1 MKKLLLGFALL
12 FLLKD
17 VKAQY
22 SSSSVIGLV
31 VPQYIT
37 AGDST
42 RRLPAYVRLRLDN
55 LKPKSDYRYVIRG
68 IKSSDFSS
76 KTISPGAGNPL
87 YVDTAGNYRY
97 YSGTAYWTATA
108 APKGDDTLTTGMMGE
123 FEGWFGLVGTG
134 SVNYW
139 TSGNKVY
146 LAVIAIGITTGDTV
160 KMYCSDSMTVITP
173 NAVGNVKGTGVWGK
187 SMAPAKS
194 FVALYDN
201 TMGTGRPLSVGPV
214 EGGIFTGSSLSS
226 LVGYYSTSVWKVSG
240 NWAGIVPNSLS
251 NGIKR
256 VDNLSLKT
264 GMSIFSNTDGDAIWG
279 PSKKN
284 TVNRS
289 GGYANPIYLDYDDAA
304 LTPTLVEFWSR
315 TSSTKEDVGKYSVF
329 VSRKYSGE
337 KDQTVRFYV
346 AGGTCTKGAT
356 ADYTLTERTITFKG
370 SGKANYDTTV
380 ITINDDNSAE
390 GPETIVLGLD
400 QPSNC
405 VIGVEKAHTITVVDN
420 DIANVIVQN
429 TTVVV
434 KENAGKI
441 GITLK
446 MDKPVSAASK
456 MMLLV
461 KSKGDSTY
469 IPSEFSIGKSG
480 KDSTFNLGS
489 TTKGDSIVIYA
500 KVFDDFNIDPNDTVR
515 MVLRQITGGAYI
527 KDSIIT
533 LVMLDND
540 GPATIEFIDSKLTVA
555 ETVGTVS
562 VRMRIASRSDADA
575 DFTLRCYTALSSA
588 TEGVDFKFNPTSKII
603 NITSTTKDTIIV
615 DVPFYNDYLYEPT
628 KKVYF
633 GLGTLSNSKIAKG
646 KDTLIITLLNDDLPI
661 YNIGTVNKQ
670 TNANKVADSLNAK
683 CRVFGTVY
691 GVNMRTAGMNF
702 TMIDGT
708 GGMGVFTNPKTFGY
722 SVTEGDSIMV
732 QGTVSQFQGLV
743 QMDKLDTIIKISSG
757 RTLKKAAFVQGVDET
772 TESKLVQFRRVKL
785 VDATEWPSAALAVN
799 GFKNVRVMN
808 TSGRVDTLNIDAETN
823 IDGSSAPVGY
833 FDVTGL
839 GGQFDN
845 SAPYTTRYVLSPR
858 YMNDLK
864 VSALPTVN
872 FTKASDQVF
881 EPADSFRM
889 DFSVIPADEN
899 FTFDVAIAGGTA
911 ISPKD
916 YDFATRKINVV
927 KNVSSFF
934 IRANITDDGD
944 PDGDKTLIFAIRNG
958 QGPCYLGKD
967 TLLTLLIKD
976 NEASVVKR
984 FDAGSIKMYPNPT
997 NGSVKVDCN
1006 QAMRSIKVYT
1016 MSGQLV
1022 HEMNLVSGSN
1032 RAAEFTMS
1040 GTPGLY
1046 RVQVVTES
1054 GDLFSDFLSF
1064 Q

>member
-1 MKKLLLGFALL
+1 MKKFLLGFALL

-22 SSSSVIGLV
+22 SPSNVIGLV
-31 VPQYIT
+31 VPQYMT
-37 AGDST
+37 SGDST
-42 RRLPAYVRLRLDN
+42 RRLPAYVRLRIDN
-55 LKPKSDYRYVIRG
+55 LKPKSDYRYVVRG
-68 IKSSDFSS
+68 IKSTDFAS
-76 KTISPGAGNPL
+76 KSMSPGAGNPL
-87 YVDTAGNYRY
+87 YIDTAGNYRY

-123 FEGWFGLVGTG
+123 FEGWFGIVGTG
-134 SVNYW
+134 STNYW
-139 TSGNKVY
+139 SPGNKIY

-160 KMYCSDSMTVITP
+160 RMYCSDSMTVITP
-173 NAVGNVKGTGVWGK
+173 NAAGNVKGTGVWGK
-187 SMAPAKS
+187 SMAPARS

-201 TMGTGRPLSVGPV
+201 TMGSGRPLSVGPV
-214 EGGIFTGSSLSS
+214 EGGTFTGSNLSS
-226 LVGYYSTSVWKVSG
+226 LVGYYSTNVWKVSG
-240 NWAGIVPNSLS
+240 NWAGIVPNSLA

-256 VDNLSLKT
+256 VDNLSLKSGVT
-264 GMSIFSNTDGDAIWG
+264 IFANTDADGIWG

-284 TVNRS
+284 TINPS
-289 GGYANPIYLDYDDAA
+289 GGYAKPIYLDYDDAA
-304 LTPTLVEFWSR
+304 LTPTMVEFWAR
-315 TSSTKEDVGKYSVF
+315 TSSTKEDVGTYNVY

-346 AGGTCTKGAT
+346 AGGTSTKGAA

-370 SGKANYDTTV
+370 SGKAGNDTTV

-390 GPETIVLGLD
+390 GPETIVLGVD

-405 VIGVEKAHTITVVDN
+405 VIGIEKAHTITVTDN
-420 DIANVIVQN
+420 DIANVIVPN
-429 TTVVV
+429 TLVVV
-434 KENAGKI
+434 KENAGRI
-441 GITLK
+441 GMTLK
-446 MDKPVSAASK
+446 MDKPVSSASK

-461 KSKGDSTY
+461 KGKGDSTY

-489 TTKGDSIVIYA
+489 TTKADSIVIFA

-540 GPATIEFIDSKLTVA
+540 GPATIEFIDSKLTVT
-555 ETVGTVS
+555 ETVGNVA

-603 NITSTTKDTIIV
+603 NITSSTKDTIIV
-615 DVPFYNDYLYEPT
+615 NVPFYNDNAYEPT

-670 TNANKVADSLNAK
+670 TNANKAADSLNVK

-702 TMIDGT
+702 TIIDGT

-722 SVTEGDSIMV
+722 SVTEGDSIML

-743 QMDKLDTIIKISSG
+743 QMDKLDTIIKISGG
-757 RTLKKAAFVQGVDET
+757 RTLKKSVYVQGVDET

-785 VDATEWPSAALAVN
+785 VDAAEWPATALAAN

-808 TSGRVDTLNIDAETN
+808 TSGRVDTLNIDAETD

-911 ISPKD
+911 VSPTD

-997 NGSVKVDCN
+997 NGAVKVDCN
-1006 QAMRSIKVYT
+1006 QAMRSVKVYT

-1022 HEMNLVSGSN
+1022 REMNLVSGSN
-1032 RAAEFTMS
+1032 RSAEFTMN

-1046 RVQVVTES
+1046 RVKVVTES
-1054 GDLFSDFLSF
+1054 GDMYSDFLSF

>member
-22 SSSSVIGLV
+22 SSSNVIGLV
-31 VPQYIT
+31 VPQYIM

-42 RRLPAYVRLRLDN
+42 RRLPTYVRLRLDN
-55 LKPKSDYRYVIRG
+55 LKSKSDYRYVVRG
-68 IKSSDFSS
+68 IKSTDFAS
-76 KTISPGAGNPL
+76 KSMSPGAGNPL
-87 YVDTAGNYRY
+87 YVDTSGNYRY
-97 YSGTAYWTATA
+97 YSGTAYWTAAT
-108 APKGDDTLTTGMMGE
+108 APKGDDTLTTGLMGE

-139 TSGNKVY
+139 TPGNKIY

-201 TMGTGRPLSVGPV
+201 TMGTGRPVTVGPV
-214 EGGIFTGSSLSS
+214 EGGVFTGSNLSS
-226 LVGYYSTSVWKVSG
+226 LVGYYSTNVWKVTG

-256 VDNLSLKT
+256 VDNLSLKLGT
-264 GMSIFSNTDGDAIWG
+264 TIFANTDADGLWG
-279 PSKKN
+279 PSKKI
-284 TVNRS
+284 TVNPS

-315 TSSTKEDVGKYSVF
+315 TSSTKEDVGKYSVY

-346 AGGTCTKGAT
+346 AGGTCTKGAA

-370 SGKANYDTTV
+370 ATKATYDTTV

-400 QPSNC
+400 QANNC
-405 VIGVEKAHTITVVDN
+405 VIGIEKAHTINVIDN
-420 DIANVIVQN
+420 DIANIIIQN

-441 GITLK
+441 GMTLK
-446 MDKPVSAASK
+446 MDKPVSTASK
-456 MMLLV
+456 IMLLV
-461 KSKGDSTY
+461 KGKGDSTY

-489 TTKGDSIVIYA
+489 STKADSITIYA
-500 KVFDDFNIDPNDTVR
+500 KVFDDFNIDPNDTVL

-540 GPATIEFIDSKLTVA
+540 GPATIEFIDSKLTVT
-555 ETVGTVS
+555 ENVGTVS

-603 NITSTTKDTIIV
+603 NITSSTKDTIIV

-633 GLGTLSNSKIAKG
+633 GLGTLSNAKIAKG

-670 TNANKVADSLNAK
+670 TNANKAADSLNVK

-702 TMIDGT
+702 TIIDGT
-708 GGMGVFTNPKTFGY
+708 GGMGVYTNPKTFGY
-722 SVTEGDSIMV
+722 SVAEGDSIML
-732 QGTVSQFQGLV
+732 QGTVSQFQGVV
-743 QMDKLDTIIKISSG
+743 QMDKLDTIVKISGG
-757 RTLKKAAFVQGVDET
+757 RTLKKSVYVQGVDES

-785 VDATEWPSAALAVN
+785 VDATEWPATALATN

-808 TSGRVDTLNIDAETN
+808 TSGRVDTLNIDAETD

-872 FTKASDQVF
+872 FTKTSDQVF

-899 FTFDVAIAGGTA
+899 FTFDVTIAGGTA
-911 ISPKD
+911 VSPKD

-997 NGSVKVDCN
+997 NGAVKVDCN
-1006 QAMRSIKVYT
+1006 QAMRSVKVYT

-1022 HEMNLVSGSN
+1022 REMNLVTGSN
-1032 RAAEFTMS
+1032 RSAEFTMN

-1054 GDLFSDFLSF
+1054 GDLYSDFLSF